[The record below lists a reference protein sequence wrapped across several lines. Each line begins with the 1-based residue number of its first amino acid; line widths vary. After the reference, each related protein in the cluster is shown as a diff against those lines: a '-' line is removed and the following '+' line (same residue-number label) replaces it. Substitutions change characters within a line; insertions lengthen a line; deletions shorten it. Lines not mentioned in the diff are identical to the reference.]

1 MLVRMV
7 RVKTDVGMDGADGT
21 VEDMLVRMVRVK
33 IDVGTDGTGG
43 TVLLLLGVRSLHDQG
58 RSGDE

>member
-7 RVKTDVGMDGADGT
+7 RVKTDVGTDGTGGT

-33 IDVGTDGTGG
+33 TDVGADDVGED
-43 TVLLLLGVRSLHDQG
+43 S
-58 RSGDE
+58 